1 MVTLCSE
8 RVCWRAPVVEDDVWS
23 PDACG
28 RNSDTR
34 HSVVL
39 TGVPRQLV
47 VTPFLYAP
55 AQTRTWR
62 RNSTKAPAA
71 AVMAA
76 KGRIAAATYRITAAH
91 AGYPLYSTMRR
102 QIPSPKVVPS
112 FTEWYAP
119 MTYSERGWWGLNP
132 RPVTCPTNFISPCNL
147 AYTSSLQSR
156 TMLLAL
162 LCIINRQARI
172 LPRYDRTREAILT
185 CAQKLT

>member
-1 MVTLCSE
+1 VQREGL
-8 RVCWRAPVVEDDVWS
+8 
-23 PDACG
+23 
-28 RNSDTR
+28 
-34 HSVVL
+34 L
-39 TGVPRQLV
+39 
-47 VTPFLYAP
+47 
-55 AQTRTWR
+55 TRTCCRGRRLESRCVWQEQWHSTLRRTHWR
-62 RNSTKAPAA
+62 STSTCSHAIPTHQRTSSPASPAA

-102 QIPSPKVVPS
+102 QIPSPKVVLS
-112 FTEWYAP
+112 FTEWNAP

-162 LCIINRQARI
+162 LCIINGQARI

>member
-1 MVTLCSE
+1 
-8 RVCWRAPVVEDDVWS
+8 
-23 PDACG
+23 
-28 RNSDTR
+28 
-34 HSVVL
+34 
-39 TGVPRQLV
+39 
-47 VTPFLYAP
+47 
-55 AQTRTWR
+55 
-62 RNSTKAPAA
+62 
-71 AVMAA
+71 MAA

-132 RPVTCPTNFISPCNL
+132 SPVTCPTNFISPCNL

-162 LCIINRQARI
+162 LCIINGQARI

-185 CAQKLT
+185 CAQKLTQVGVIYHFCQWLTSHLNHSNFKRKNSNFLWRAHGPCPGGGGDWWHSHTPHSPRVGASTLNPIDNFGPRH